1 MLLDTKLL
9 TKNSAEMG
17 IKMSQEKIIHFFNKC
32 APYWDEWAIRKED
45 ILAKLLD
52 NAKITAGIDVLDI
65 ACGTGFLFSD
75 YIKRNVHSVTAIDL
89 SPEMV
94 RIAREKNIK
103 LHDNIQQTPQ
113 FKSSPYVKTTDDTLC
128 KTPLCPIK
136 IICGDAQTYQFDQQF
151 DVAMIF
157 NAFPH
162 FMEPEKIIIATA
174 KNLKYGGRIA
184 ISHDIGRQELDHH
197 HQKKASEISIPL
209 LHQDDLV
216 KLMSPYFD
224 IDIVIANSDMFQV
237 SGTKK

>member
-1 MLLDTKLL
+1 
-9 TKNSAEMG
+9 
-17 IKMSQEKIIHFFNKC
+17 MSQEKIIDFFNKC

-45 ILAKLLD
+45 ILVKLLD
-52 NAKITAGIDVLDI
+52 NANITAGIDVLDI

-94 RIAREKNIK
+94 RIAREKNKK
-103 LHDNIQQTPQ
+103 LHDNKQQT
-113 FKSSPYVKTTDDTLC
+113 SPFEGHSYVKTAEDMPC
-128 KTPLCPIK
+128 KPPLCPIK
-136 IICGDAQTYQFDQQF
+136 IICGDAQTYQFNQQF

-184 ISHDIGRQELDHH
+184 ISHDMGRQELDHH
-197 HQKKASEISIPL
+197 HTKKASEISIPL

-216 KLMSPYFD
+216 KLMSPYFN
-224 IDIVIANSDMFQV
+224 IDIVIANSNMFQV
-237 SGTKK
+237 SGKKK

>member
-1 MLLDTKLL
+1 
-9 TKNSAEMG
+9 
-17 IKMSQEKIIHFFNKC
+17 MSQEKIINFFNKC

-45 ILAKLLD
+45 ILVQLLD

-94 RIAREKNIK
+94 RIAKEKTKK
-103 LHDNIQQTPQ
+103 LLDNKITN
-113 FKSSPYVKTTDDTLC
+113 SNVCES
-128 KTPLCPIK
+128 PLCSIN
-136 IICGDAQTYQFDQQF
+136 IICGDAQTYQFDKLF

-209 LHQDDLV
+209 LHPDDLV
-216 KLMSPYFD
+216 KLMTPYFN
-224 IDIVIANSDMFQV
+224 IAVVVANNHMFQV
-237 SGTKK
+237 SGINK

>member
-1 MLLDTKLL
+1 M
-9 TKNSAEMG
+9 E
-17 IKMSQEKIIHFFNKC
+17 IKMSQEKIIDFFNKC
-32 APYWDEWAIRKED
+32 APYWDEWAIRKDD
-45 ILAKLLD
+45 ILVQLFD

-94 RIAREKNIK
+94 RIAREKNEK
-103 LHDNIQQTPQ
+103 LYNNTQQTT
-113 FKSSPYVKTTDDTLC
+113 SSENYPY
-128 KTPLCPIK
+128 IK

-151 DVAMIF
+151 DVAIIF

-162 FMEPEKIIIATA
+162 FMEPEKIITATA

-184 ISHDIGRQELDHH
+184 ISHDMGRQELDHH

-216 KLMSPYFD
+216 KLMTPYFD
-224 IDIVIANSDMFQV
+224 IDVVVATTDMFQV

>member
-1 MLLDTKLL
+1 
-9 TKNSAEMG
+9 
-17 IKMSQEKIIHFFNKC
+17 MSQEKIIHFFNKC

-45 ILAKLLD
+45 ILVKLLD

-94 RIAREKNIK
+94 RIAKEKNKK
-103 LHDNIQQTPQ
+103 LYNSTQQTLL
-113 FKSSPYVKTTDDTLC
+113 SENHPY
-128 KTPLCPIK
+128 IK
-136 IICGDAQTYQFDQQF
+136 IICGDAQTYQFEQQF

-162 FMEPEKIIIATA
+162 FMEPEKIITATA

-184 ISHDIGRQELDHH
+184 ISHDMGRQELDHH

-216 KLMSPYFD
+216 QLMTPYFD
-224 IDIVIANSDMFQV
+224 IDVVVANNDMFQI

>member
-1 MLLDTKLL
+1 
-9 TKNSAEMG
+9 
-17 IKMSQEKIIHFFNKC
+17 MSQEKIIDFFNKC

-45 ILAKLLD
+45 ILVKLLD

-94 RIAREKNIK
+94 RIAKEKYEK
-103 LHDNIQQTPQ
+103 LCDDKQSTTHFASQT
-113 FKSSPYVKTTDDTLC
+113 YVKTTNDTLC
-128 KTPLCPIK
+128 ELFLCSIN
-136 IICGDAQTYQFDQQF
+136 IICGDAQTYQFDKQF

-174 KNLKYGGRIA
+174 KNLKCGGRIA
-184 ISHDIGRQELDHH
+184 ISHDMGRQELDHH

-209 LHQDDLV
+209 LHQDDLI
-216 KLMSPYFD
+216 KLMSPYFNV
-224 IDIVIANSDMFQV
+224 DIVIANNDMFQDTK
-237 SGTKK
+237 TKK

>member
-1 MLLDTKLL
+1 
-9 TKNSAEMG
+9 
-17 IKMSQEKIIHFFNKC
+17 MSQKKIIDFFNKC
-32 APYWDEWAIRKED
+32 APYWDEWAIRKEE
-45 ILAKLLD
+45 ILVKLLD
-52 NAKITAGIDVLDI
+52 NANITAGIDVLDI

-94 RIAREKNIK
+94 RIAREKNKK
-103 LHDNIQQTPQ
+103 LYNDPQQIT
-113 FKSSPYVKTTDDTLC
+113 SLEHRPYVQTTKNTFC
-128 KTPLCPIK
+128 KPPLCPIK
-136 IICGDAQTYQFDQQF
+136 IICDDAQTYQFDQQF

-184 ISHDIGRQELDHH
+184 ISHDMGRQELDHH

-216 KLMSPYFD
+216 KLMTPYFD
-224 IDIVIANSDMFQV
+224 IDIVIANNDMFQV
-237 SGTKK
+237 CGTKK